1 MWLIRALAF
10 TAGSVAATVAAEPAP
25 AATVTARPAS
35 PPQGGSVHLS
45 GSGFA
50 PRALGT
56 VRLGLGARQVRTDG
70 RGRLSVALPVAA
82 SAPRGLRR
90 LTVRVGDERVT
101 TSVTVSAQG
110 QDSATLAAHSSGP
123 RLVVVPSQAPAGAPV
138 RLRGSRFDPRALV
151 EVRLGARLLGTVRA
165 SRRGGFALTVRVPP
179 SAPGVGRLAVRWS
192 AGEVQTRFAVTPAAG
207 APVIVGAAGDI
218 ACAADE
224 ADFNEGLGTR
234 THCRQGATARR
245 LALAAPAAVLPL
257 GDTQYEDGGLDDY
270 AQSYAPSWGRFDLI
284 AHPVVGNREYGTPG
298 AAGYFAYFG
307 ASAGRPGAGWY
318 SFDLGAWHLIALNS
332 ECREVACEAGSAQEA
347 WLRADLAAH
356 PNRCTLASWHRPRFT
371 SGGSQAAATDAFWR
385 DLYAA
390 GAEVVLGGHRHQ
402 YERFTPQT
410 PDREPDPATG
420 IRQFVVGTGGDD
432 FAPFEPDARPNSEV
446 RIPDTFGVLLLT
458 LRPDGYAWRF
468 VSESGAI
475 LDTGEGACH

>member
-1 MWLIRALAF
+1 
-10 TAGSVAATVAAEPAP
+10 
-25 AATVTARPAS
+25 
-35 PPQGGSVHLS
+35 
-45 GSGFA
+45 
-50 PRALGT
+50 
-56 VRLGLGARQVRTDG
+56 
-70 RGRLSVALPVAA
+70 
-82 SAPRGLRR
+82 
-90 LTVRVGDERVT
+90 
-101 TSVTVSAQG
+101 
-110 QDSATLAAHSSGP
+110 
-123 RLVVVPSQAPAGAPV
+123 
-138 RLRGSRFDPRALV
+138 
-151 EVRLGARLLGTVRA
+151 
-165 SRRGGFALTVRVPP
+165 
-179 SAPGVGRLAVRWS
+179 
-192 AGEVQTRFAVTPAAG
+192 
-207 APVIVGAAGDI
+207 
-218 ACAADE
+218 
-224 ADFNEGLGTR
+224 
-234 THCRQGATARR
+234 
-245 LALAAPAAVLPL
+245 
-257 GDTQYEDGGLDDY
+257 
-270 AQSYAPSWGRFDLI
+270 
-284 AHPVVGNREYGTPG
+284 VGNREYGTPG

-475 LDTGEGACH
+475 LDTGEEACH